1 MGYPGIRTD
10 DIMDLVGKLQYM
22 SEQCGRK
29 GGRARLLLGDADYE
43 VDAAE
48 CQKIVEEIRRLVSDL
63 EDSCV
68 KATNQLAW

>member
-22 SEQCGRK
+22 SEQC
-29 GGRARLLLGDADYE
+29 GRARLLLGDADYE